1 MTTQLRTTLQRA
13 GVSVLAAGAVF
24 FTGSAV
30 SAAENDGSLGD
41 ELLYEGKSSQDV
53 ENFKE
58 LLDETKFYSVDNPS
72 SQYSNQTAQAVKE
85 FQQNYDLLVDGL
97 AGPQT
102 IGALMGLENGDQG
115 QVVEALQEDLQAAG
129 YYQAGLDGIFGPL
142 TEEAVVELQNDYDVD
157 EKSGVAGPKTYSA
170 LHQVT
175 EGTVEE
181 EPAQEEQQAAEEE
194 AAQEEQQAAEE
205 QAAQEEQQAAEEQA
219 AQEEQQAAEE
229 QAAQEEQQAAE
240 EEAAQEEQQAAEE
253 EAAQEEQQAAEEQ
266 AAQEEQQAAEEQAAQ
281 EEQQAAEEQAAQE
294 EQQAAEEQAAQEE
307 QQAAEEQ
314 AAQEEQQAAEEQAAQ
329 EETATSTSSDADG
342 QTMSLEATA
351 YTADCEG
358 CTGVTYTGIDLN
370 ANPNKNVVAVD
381 PDVIPLGSTVHVE
394 GYGQAVAGD
403 IGGAIQGERIDLHMA
418 SNAEAV
424 NFGRQ
429 QVEVTVIDTP

>member
-205 QAAQEEQQAAEEQA
+205 
-219 AQEEQQAAEE
+219 
-229 QAAQEEQQAAE
+229 
-240 EEAAQEEQQAAEE
+240 
-253 EAAQEEQQAAEEQ
+253 
-266 AAQEEQQAAEEQAAQ
+266 
-281 EEQQAAEEQAAQE
+281 
-294 EQQAAEEQAAQEE
+294 
-307 QQAAEEQ
+307 
-314 AAQEEQQAAEEQAAQ
+314 
-329 EETATSTSSDADG
+329 
-342 QTMSLEATA
+342 
-351 YTADCEG
+351 
-358 CTGVTYTGIDLN
+358 
-370 ANPNKNVVAVD
+370 
-381 PDVIPLGSTVHVE
+381 
-394 GYGQAVAGD
+394 
-403 IGGAIQGERIDLHMA
+403 
-418 SNAEAV
+418 
-424 NFGRQ
+424 
-429 QVEVTVIDTP
+429 